1 MNQVCACGTLV
12 ATLCSDCCLPYE
24 LHLSAA
30 HVRAV
35 PALHAGA
42 EEVRPGPAGQ

>member
-35 PALHAGA
+35 PAGA
-42 EEVRPGPAGQ
+42 EEGGPGPAGQ